1 VTKLARQ
8 LATRRTSERL
18 HCVVRVEGKSPC
30 GRCDRYSQWNSMSS
44 RTRKQNVSRESDWI
58 EVAVTKYLSD
68 EDLQPVSGSKA
79 EPATSGKMALAART
93 EGKWLHSHGSRVAWT
108 LERAD
113 SSQVRVKLYHFF
125 VQGGRHESPVYFLY
139 MLH

>member
-1 VTKLARQ
+1 MRQVRSILAVEQYVLSHAQTKCLK
-8 LATRRTSERL
+8 
-18 HCVVRVEGKSPC
+18 G
-30 GRCDRYSQWNSMSS
+30 
-44 RTRKQNVSRESDWI
+44 SDWI

>member
-1 VTKLARQ
+1 VEQYVLSHAQ
-8 LATRRTSERL
+8 TRCL
-18 HCVVRVEGKSPC
+18 KG
-30 GRCDRYSQWNSMSS
+30 
-44 RTRKQNVSRESDWI
+44 SDWI

-113 SSQVRVKLYHFF
+113 SSQVRSSCTIFPF
-125 VQGGRHESPVYFLY
+125 REENTRVQCLPVCVTLIINQSLSSLTRGSNT
-139 MLH
+139 MTSGT